1 MLKNNILIQYF
12 PELAKLPAL
21 RNELAEL
28 CVLQTAPS
36 GTVFLEEGAYIKMIP
51 LLVSGLVKVYKE
63 DENGHE
69 ILLYYIQSGESCI
82 MSLTACVN
90 NNTSKVKAVIVET
103 SEVLLLPSDNVVSLG
118 KRYPQ
123 WNEFVY
129 NLYNAKFE
137 ELLEFVKLLTF
148 SKKDQLLLDYLKKEA
163 AIKSTREL
171 KITHQKIAN
180 ELGSSREVISRLLK
194 KLENEKVL
202 KLGSGVIT
210 LL

>member
-1 MLKNNILIQYF
+1 MSKNNILTQYF
-12 PELAKLPAL
+12 PELAKLTAL
-21 RNELAEL
+21 REELSEL
-28 CVLQTAPS
+28 CILQTAPA

-51 LLVSGLVKVYKE
+51 LLVSGLVKVFKE

-69 ILLYYIQSGESCI
+69 ILLYYIEPGESCI

-90 NNTSKVKAVIVET
+90 NKTSKVKAVIEED
-103 SEVLLLPSDNVVSLG
+103 SQVLLLPSDKVVSLG
-118 KRYPQ
+118 KKYSQ

-129 NLYNAKFE
+129 NLYNARFE

-163 AIKSTREL
+163 AIKATNEL
-171 KITHQKIAN
+171 KITHQKIAD

-194 KLENEKVL
+194 KLENENIL
-202 KLGSGVIT
+202 KLGSGKIILT
-210 LL
+210 